1 MSAPRK
7 RIDATTPGTGDA
19 SAYRDVWQRVI
30 AEIESFRNG
39 IRDLPVSRAPEPRAL
54 RSELAARYDLDRPVP
69 LDALV
74 ADVSRLLRTWSV
86 HVTHPRYFGLFNPSV
101 RMAAIIG
108 DALAALYNPQL
119 AVWSHAPAAQEL
131 EHLVLRRFTEAL
143 GLDPE
148 TTASNFT
155 TGGAESNLS
164 AVLAALAHAVP
175 EAGRQGLGAIRARP
189 VIYLGEESHH
199 SFVKIA
205 RMTGLG
211 TDVLRTVPTTRRFA
225 MDVGALAERVRAD
238 IAAGFRPLMIVAT
251 AGTTATGAIDPLP
264 RVAAIAREHG
274 AWFHVDAAWGGAAVL
289 SPRLRDALAGIE
301 LADSVTWDAHK
312 WLSVPMGAGMFFCRH
327 PDAVRRAFDIT
338 TSYMPAETPEVDDPY
353 RTTVQWSRRAI
364 GLKVFLSVAELGL
377 PGYGELVDRMA
388 RMGDR
393 LRERLREAGWIVAN
407 DTPLPVVCFTHPS
420 VERGDVTP
428 AAILAILNARG
439 RVWISQVT
447 PAGGP
452 ALLRACITSYL
463 TDEGDLECL
472 VEELEIA
479 RAAGGAAT
487 RGSGTGRA
495 G

>member
-1 MSAPRK
+1 
-7 RIDATTPGTGDA
+7 
-19 SAYRDVWQRVI
+19 
-30 AEIESFRNG
+30 
-39 IRDLPVSRAPEPRAL
+39 
-54 RSELAARYDLDRPVP
+54 
-69 LDALV
+69 
-74 ADVSRLLRTWSV
+74 
-86 HVTHPRYFGLFNPSV
+86 
-101 RMAAIIG
+101 
-108 DALAALYNPQL
+108 
-119 AVWSHAPAAQEL
+119 
-131 EHLVLRRFTEAL
+131 
-143 GLDPE
+143 
-148 TTASNFT
+148 NFT

-420 VERGDVTP
+420 EERGDVTP

-439 RVWISQVT
+439 RVWSSQVP

-452 ALLRACITSYL
+452 ALLRARIARYL
-463 TDEGDLECL
+463 TDESDLEWL
-472 VEELEIA
+472 VEELGVA

-495 G
+495 GCRASPHTSSRSLRGRASPVARAAIVMRAAAPGAFPAIPGRDRPARTPRCAAHRRRAWERPSGRPRAGPAQPVARLDARRTGHRAPRPRIRASHRLCPTGGKSAGSAGTVHEIRAGRAPGPAERRRERRRR